1 MADYIDNTQ
10 LDRELG
16 WDDVIENDSEFILLP
31 EGDYPFMVI
40 DFERGRHGGST
51 KLPPC
56 NKAILTINI
65 ASDQGD
71 ITIKH
76 NLFLHSK
83 CEGMLCKFFTAIG
96 QREKGEKLRMDWSKV
111 KGSTGICRV
120 IIDEYE
126 GKDGNK
132 YKNNKIKSFLEPNQS
147 QSESLTPIKP
157 FGVDKDV
164 PF

>member
-40 DFERGRHGGST
+40 DFERGRHGGSQ

-71 ITIKH
+71 VTIKH

-83 CEGMLCKFFTAIG
+83 CEGLLCNFFTAIG
-96 QREKGEKLRMDWSKV
+96 QREKGEKLKMDWNKV
-111 KGSTGICRV
+111 KGSTGECHI
-120 IIDEYE
+120 IIDEYK
-126 GKDGNK
+126 GKDGNL
-132 YKNNKIKSFLEPNQS
+132 YKSNKIKRFLEPKQTS
-147 QSESLTPIKP
+147 SGPVQPMKQ
-157 FGVDKDV
+157 FGADNDV